1 MRDRGRLEP
10 LVLDGDPDVT
20 LELRTSE
27 ATVSCCPCS
36 SSLTAE
42 RGTSAGKVSEFNR
55 LEVELTA
62 A

>member
-1 MRDRGRLEP
+1 MRGRGRLES

-20 LELRTSE
+20 LELRASE
-27 ATVSCCPCS
+27 ATVSCSPCS

-42 RGTSAGKVSEFNR
+42 RGTSVEKVSEFVR
-55 LEVELTA
+55 LEVA